1 MDDEQAILRLITVYS
16 QLLDDGRWDEWAELF
31 TDDAVFAVWGKVHE
45 GRAAIQEAISAMQ
58 PARPGKHVSFATVV
72 DVTGDEALAWTD
84 FVALADDGPGEWGR
98 SYKVATVARYYD
110 HLTRCGDRWRFARRD
125 IRMAGDPLPD
135 GATPTP
141 AAWH

>member
-16 QLLDDGRWDEWAELF
+16 QLLDDGRWDEWAEFF

-45 GRAAIQEAISAMQ
+45 GRATIQEAISAMQ
-58 PARPGKHVSFATVV
+58 PALPGKHVSFATVV

-110 HLTRCGDRWRFARRD
+110 RLARGGDRWRFARRD
-125 IRMAGDPLPD
+125 IRMAGDPLPAA

-141 AAWH
+141 AR